1 MITSGLF
8 PVFQYIFKVDK
19 CKWTALTLLSR
30 APLHSGVWVF
40 PVSRAV
46 AHRLYHVTRKGNL
59 FWFETEALCR
69 LSRSV
74 LGLSRSPRLL
84 PNKLRGCF
92 FSFSNGP
99 VVSVTHP
106 ARSFPPPSGTTETPG
121 RRQPLQRPITPL
133 IAYQIQFGIAVNE
146 AKCSLLCV
154 SACVH
159 TLVCVC
165 VLLCEAWRSVLPL
178 SSPIS
183 GIETPN
189 CRAPTRLPS
198 KIFLCLSNQ
207 ALTLYTHTHTHTAL
221 DFLVDACAHLQAH
234 HCIQYCWLTLWNIK
248 WKERKSIQLLCW
260 EME

>member
-8 PVFQYIFKVDK
+8 PVFQYIL
-19 CKWTALTLLSR
+19 WTNVNG
-30 APLHSGVWVF
+30 LHVWVF

-69 LSRSV
+69 LSRPV
-74 LGLSRSPRLL
+74 LDLSRSPSLL
-84 PNKLRGCF
+84 ANKLRGIF
-92 FSFSNGP
+92 FSFSIDP
-99 VVSVTHP
+99 AVSVTHP
-106 ARSFPPPSGTTETPG
+106 SLSTPPPSGTTETPG